1 MLQVFSPQILAA
13 LDLFSVRSVREN
25 ANSNASSN
33 IFYRVDFVLSDV
45 IIYSESYRSGHNE
58 VVLKTI
64 CRKRRVGSNPTL
76 SGNKKGRI
84 APFFVSGERE

>member
-58 VVLKTI
+58 VVLKTSAS
-64 CRKRRVGSNPTL
+64 VGTIFLTFPYN
-76 SGNKKGRI
+76 
-84 APFFVSGERE
+84 AWVSGSAKCVESLEF